1 MKFIAKKNRMLPG
14 RSIRSLGGV
23 ALGPNKSIQVV
34 EIGKS
39 LYVVGVGQE
48 VQLLEKIDNEADVAY
63 LTEMMTSGPAVPGAG
78 FETIGGLIRKLRS
91 KSQPEEEEMELS
103 ASFQEVFHNKM
114 QHMTDR
120 KKRLEDMLLEDNKQD
135 RLNDK

>member
-1 MKFIAKKNRMLPG
+1 KVIFFLLLIIGIFYYIMKFIAKKSRMTPG

-39 LYVVGVGQE
+39 LYIVGVGQE
-48 VQLLEKIDNEADVAY
+48 VQLLEKIDNEAEVAY
-63 LTEMMTSGPAVPGAG
+63 LTEMMTSGPAIPGAG

-91 KSQPEEEEMELS
+91 KRQPEEEEMEL
-103 ASFQEVFHNKM
+103 
-114 QHMTDR
+114 T
-120 KKRLEDMLLEDNKQD
+120 
-135 RLNDK
+135 